1 MGKTEIELKI
11 QKLSDSE
18 LIKMLENK
26 SNYTEDAIQIAETV
40 LINRGNRKIIDNF
53 KEKQLTEEKEEL
65 VKGKQTLSQEYSILN
80 FYKGLAFLMIF
91 AVTGFFIYSLLQ
103 FGDMPKTARK
113 MLENTMITLTVSYF
127 ITMFSLFCITKM
139 IDFLFDLDKHKSYK

>member
-91 AVTGFFIYSLLQ
+91 AVTGFFIYALLQ
-103 FGDMPKTARK
+103 FGDMPKPARK